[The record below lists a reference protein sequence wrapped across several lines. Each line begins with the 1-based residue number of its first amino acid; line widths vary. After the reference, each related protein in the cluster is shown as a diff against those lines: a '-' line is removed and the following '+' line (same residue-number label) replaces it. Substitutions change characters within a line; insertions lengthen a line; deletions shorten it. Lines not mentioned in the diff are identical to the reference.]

1 MSFSLAASELNV
13 TQGAISR
20 QVKNLEDFLGVELFL
35 RLPRHLELTEQ
46 GARLAASLHEG
57 FEQLYRAADAIIE
70 TQRPVTLSINV
81 LPTFAM
87 KWLIPRLLKFTA
99 ANPNIEVRMT
109 TSIGPVDFR
118 VEGNDLA
125 IRVAPYSKSQA
136 HENSPID
143 LVMTQNWSD
152 VRSLPFLPDNL
163 IAVTSPRLLA
173 EGPPIERPID
183 LLQYRML
190 TIATRDRAWS
200 YWLKTIGLDPETFVD
215 YIAYGHYFMA
225 IQAAIEGK
233 GVALVPEILIDNEL
247 KSGALVNIFTD
258 HNVTSGAYYFLC
270 RESHW
275 DNPKIERFRNWLVA
289 ESLIGREGKP
299 NFP

>member
-1 MSFSLAASELNV
+1 MSFSLAAAELHV

-20 QVKNLEDFLGVELFL
+20 QVKNLEDFLGVELFR
-35 RLPRHLELTEQ
+35 RLPRYLELTEQ
-46 GARLAASLHEG
+46 GARFAAALHEG

-87 KWLIPRLLKFTA
+87 KWLIPRLLIFTA

-118 VEGNDLA
+118 AEGNDVA

-143 LVMTQNWSD
+143 LIMTQNWSD
-152 VRSLPFLPDNL
+152 VRAVPFLPDNL
-163 IAVTSPRLLA
+163 IAVISPRRLA
-173 EGPPIERPID
+173 EGPPIEKPID
-183 LLQYRML
+183 LQHHRML
-190 TIATRDRAWS
+190 MIATRDRAWS
-200 YWLKTIGLDPETFVD
+200 YWLKAMDLDPDSFVD
-215 YIAYGHYFMA
+215 YIAFGHFFMA

-233 GVALVPEILIDNEL
+233 GVALVPEVLVENEL
-247 KSGALVNIFTD
+247 KSGALVTIFAD
-258 HNVTSGAYYFLC
+258 HNVSSGAYYLLC

-275 DNPKIERFRNWLVA
+275 DNPKIERFRKWLLA
-289 ESLIGREGKP
+289 ESLVGREGKTD
-299 NFP
+299 FP